1 MTLLLDH
8 TTAKLPL
15 EIATQLSKEFAVTA
29 VDRDR
34 QAGIPQEEVRRLR
47 ESGLLS
53 LVIPKQYGGQG
64 ATWPEAFQVLQTLAK
79 ADGSLGQLFAN
90 HLILPAAVQAVGT
103 PTQASY
109 YCTLTAQHGLFW
121 GNAVN
126 TRDIRLQITAEG
138 DRFRVNG
145 VKSFGTG
152 VAAADLRLFS
162 AMPEG
167 AAMPMFF
174 VLPRDRAGITY
185 NNDWENMG
193 QRRTASGSF
202 TFENVVVYQDEI
214 LGPPTQ
220 PEGAFAGFINVV
232 VQLTKAYVYLGIAT
246 GALEAAMEY
255 TTVAT
260 RPWMTAG
267 VDRATQDP
275 YILQHYGEFWMQ
287 LQAAQ
292 ALADQTAQ
300 KVQQAWSKGNALT
313 QAERGEV
320 AIAIASTKAFV
331 ARTGLDITNRIFEV
345 MGARSTAARYG
356 FDRYWRDLRTFTL
369 HDPLDYK
376 LREIGNWL
384 LNHEY
389 PTPSQYS

>member
-15 EIATQLSKEFAVTA
+15 EIAAQLAKEFSITA

-34 QAGIPQEEVRRLR
+34 QAGIPLEEVRRLR
-47 ESGLLS
+47 ETGLLS
-53 LVIPKQYGGQG
+53 LVIPKHYGGQG
-64 ATWPEAFQVLQTLAK
+64 ATWPEALQVLQTLAK

-90 HLILPAAVQAVGT
+90 HLILPAAVQAAGT
-103 PTQASY
+103 PSQAAY
-109 YCTLTAQHGLFW
+109 YCTLTAQHHLFW

-126 TRDIRLQITAEG
+126 TRDARLKITPAG
-138 DRFRVNG
+138 NTFRVNG
-145 VKSFGTG
+145 IKSFGTG
-152 VAAADLRLFS
+152 VAAADMRLF
-162 AMPEG
+162 
-167 AAMPMFF
+167 AAMAPGTEMPVFF
-174 VLPRDRAGITY
+174 VLPSDRAGVTY
-185 NNDWENMG
+185 NNDWDNMG

-202 TFENVVVYQDEI
+202 TFENVIVYEDEI
-214 LGPPTQ
+214 LGPPTD

-246 GALEAAMEY
+246 GALEAAREY

-292 ALADQTAQ
+292 ALADRTAHAVQTA
-300 KVQQAWSKGNALT
+300 WNKGNRLSHE
-313 QAERGEV
+313 ERGEV
-320 AIAIASTKAFV
+320 AIAIATTKAFV
-331 ARTGLDITNRIFEV
+331 ARVGLDITNRMFEV
-345 MGARSTAARYG
+345 MGARATASRYG
-356 FDRYWRDLRTFTL
+356 CDRYWRDLRTFTL
-369 HDPLDYK
+369 HDPIDYK

-384 LNHEY
+384 LNQEY
-389 PTPSQYS
+389 PMPTQYS